1 MNERTLEAVVMEAL
15 SRVKDPEL
23 GRDLV
28 TLGMIGALT
37 VSPSK
42 VEVEVIL
49 TTPACPLKDHIGNDV
64 RAAVGEVV
72 PGAEVLVTFGA
83 KVRDARHAVGD
94 PLDEEAPPLLPHVKN
109 VVLVAS
115 GKGGVGKSTVAVNLA
130 VALAAEGA
138 SVGLMDADILGPSV
152 PIMLGMPEFPVTPNE
167 DGKTFDPARAHGV
180 SFLSMGFFVPDG
192 EAVIWRGGMQAG
204 AIMQFARDCQWGE
217 LDYLLIDLPP
227 GTGDVQLTIAQQ
239 LKVTGAVVVSTPQD
253 VALADVVRARAMFA
267 KVNIPILGVIE
278 NMSYFICDECSKRH
292 ELFGSGGARDKA
304 AEQGLH
310 FFGSL
315 PLVGAVRESG
325 DRGVPQV
332 LDDPESE
339 VARIFVAM
347 ARQLAGRVSMEAHDH
362 PGRGGGE
369 PRT

>member
-1 MNERTLEAVVMEAL
+1 MEAL

-28 TLGMIGALT
+28 TLGMIGKLA
-37 VSPSK
+37 VSPAK

-64 RAAVGEVV
+64 RAAVGEAV

-83 KVRDARHAVGD
+83 KVRDARHPVGD
-94 PLDEEAPPLLPHVKN
+94 PVGDAPPVLPKVKN

-115 GKGGVGKSTVAVNLA
+115 GKGGVGKSTVATNMA
-130 VALAAEGA
+130 VALAADGA
-138 SVGLMDADILGPSV
+138 KVGLMDADILGPSI
-152 PIMLGMPEFPVTPNE
+152 PIMLGMPQFPVKPND
-167 DGKTFDPARAHGV
+167 DGKTFDPAEAHGI

-204 AIMQFARDCQWGE
+204 AIMQFARDCRWGE

-267 KVNIPILGVIE
+267 KVNIPILGVVE

-315 PLVGAVRESG
+315 PLVGSIRDSG
-325 DRGVPQV
+325 DRGLPQV
-332 LDDPESE
+332 LADPESE
-339 VARIFVAM
+339 TAQIFIAM

-362 PGRGGGE
+362 PGQGGE
-369 PRT
+369 DTGP